1 MSDWLSFR
9 GVNSTSLG
17 VYMLDPP
24 PITIAAERVLTE
36 QIPGRDG
43 DLEITDG
50 ALDPI
55 SLPVLLYCRDESR
68 INEIAAW
75 LRGRGWLQLGNRP
88 NERYKARCVT
98 QIQLDRIVRGR
109 DNRTFEVL
117 FDCQPHRYIY
127 PEADDIEIMASGAT
141 VTNPGT
147 AKSEPKLRIEG
158 TGDFWVA
165 IGTQLMDFDGVLDGV
180 VVDSEQKDVLDL
192 TETGFLNSVA
202 TMDESPTL
210 APGANIITWS
220 GDVTKITVTPRWRNI

>member
-1 MSDWLSFR
+1 MADWIEFNGVLS
-9 GVNSTSLG
+9 TDLG
-17 VYMLDPP
+17 AYMLEPP
-24 PITIAAERVLTE
+24 PITVPAERVLTE
-36 QIPGRDG
+36 QVPGRDG

-50 ALDPI
+50 ALDPV
-55 SLPVLLYCRDESR
+55 SLSVVLYCKDTSR
-68 INEIAAW
+68 VNEIAAW
-75 LRGRGWLQLGNRP
+75 LRGRGWLRLGNRP

-98 QIQLDRIVRGR
+98 QVQFDKIVRGR

-117 FDCQPHRYIY
+117 FDCQPYRYIY
-127 PEADDIEIMASGAT
+127 PEAANIEITASGTT

-165 IGTQLMDFDGVLDGV
+165 VGTQLMDFDGVPDGV
-180 VVDSEQKDVLDL
+180 VVDSDLMDVLNL
-192 TETGFLNSVA
+192 AETGFLNGLA
-202 TMDESPTL
+202 AMDEYPTL